1 MKKSLCPKSIKQRLI
16 ILCTTTALV
25 LYLTLGAWRYLIG
38 VPSLSHHDTKKL
50 ALLLDNPSALINKI
64 QQSVQ
69 DNPLDDKGWYVLA
82 RLYAAQGAWANAQSA
97 IDKAQKIDPKPNY
110 RQFSRDL
117 AELKTKEKLPNR

>member
-1 MKKSLCPKSIKQRLI
+1 MTKSLCARTIKQRLI
-16 ILCTTTALV
+16 ILCTMSALI

-38 VPSLSHHDTKKL
+38 APSLSHQDTKKL
-50 ALLLDNPSALINKI
+50 ASLLDNPSAIISKI
-64 QQSVQ
+64 QQTVQ

-97 IDKAQKIDPKPNY
+97 IDKAKKIDPKPNY
-110 RQFSRDL
+110 QQFSKEL